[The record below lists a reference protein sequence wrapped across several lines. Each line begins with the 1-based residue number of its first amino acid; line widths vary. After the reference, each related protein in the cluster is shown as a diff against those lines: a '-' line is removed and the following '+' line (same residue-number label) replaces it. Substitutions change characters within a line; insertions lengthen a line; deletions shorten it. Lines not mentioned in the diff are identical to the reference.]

1 MTFVGSLWTDAQRY
15 TPLLLRGALVTLE
28 MTLGA
33 FCIAL
38 VLGLVVALCRL
49 APWPPLRA
57 IGMAYVELLRAIPP
71 ITWLFIF
78 YFGLSSIGFAFP
90 ALAVAIAGFGLIGT
104 AYMAEIYRAGIQAVH
119 RGQREAALAV
129 GLTPAGAMRYVVL
142 PQAVPIVLPPA
153 ANYLIG
159 LLKDSAIAST
169 IGATELLFNARTVIS
184 STMHSMQLYVLAAL
198 IYLVMSWPLGQLAQH
213 LERRVPAPSG

>member
-1 MTFVGSLWTDAQRY
+1 MTFIGSLWTDAQRY
-15 TPLLLRGALVTLE
+15 TPLLLRGAVVTVE

-57 IGMAYVELLRAIPP
+57 VGTAYVELLRAIPP

-119 RGQREAALAV
+119 RGQRSR
-129 GLTPAGAMRYVVL
+129 GSTL
-142 PQAVPIVLPPA
+142 PTSPRHDVC
-153 ANYLIG
+153 
-159 LLKDSAIAST
+159 
-169 IGATELLFNARTVIS
+169 
-184 STMHSMQLYVLAAL
+184 
-198 IYLVMSWPLGQLAQH
+198 
-213 LERRVPAPSG
+213 

>member
-1 MTFVGSLWTDAQRY
+1 MRGVEAAATRAHPALPKGGNRAMTFLGSLWTDAQRY

-104 AYMAEIYRAGIQAVH
+104 AYMAEIYRAGIQAIH
-119 RGQREAALAV
+119 HGQREAALAV
-129 GLTPAGAMRYVVL
+129 GLTPAG
-142 PQAVPIVLPPA
+142 
-153 ANYLIG
+153 
-159 LLKDSAIAST
+159 AIAST

>member
-1 MTFVGSLWTDAQRY
+1 MTFIGSLWTDAQRY
-15 TPLLLRGALVTLE
+15 TPLLLRGAVVTVE
-28 MTLGA
+28 ITLGA

-57 IGMAYVELLRAIPP
+57 VGTAYVELLRAIPP

-90 ALAVAIAGFGLIGT
+90 ALAVAI
-104 AYMAEIYRAGIQAVH
+104 
-119 RGQREAALAV
+119 
-129 GLTPAGAMRYVVL
+129 
-142 PQAVPIVLPPA
+142 
-153 ANYLIG
+153 
-159 LLKDSAIAST
+159 
-169 IGATELLFNARTVIS
+169 
-184 STMHSMQLYVLAAL
+184 
-198 IYLVMSWPLGQLAQH
+198 YLVMSWPLGQLAQR